1 MLILRHSLTFILLL
15 AAMAA
20 GAQQTGG
27 PTGTAQNEE
36 QTPNRYAVEII
47 LFTYDDSI
55 SAGTEVFV
63 PETPPVT
70 PLDSFTSSAPTGAGR
85 QSDGPRATGPSGD
98 DVPDAPDAP
107 GPDDRFIIG
116 SGADRMNGAAEGPMG
131 EGGPR
136 EDVSQAIDLASPLEL
151 IVTGTS
157 RIEYTPLPPEAR
169 TLTAAHETLLRLD
182 AYDPVLWAGWTQI
195 VLEEDQS
202 PALDLRRLGN
212 LPLGFDGELRLYL
225 GRFVHLVV
233 DVSLEETNPG
243 SRGGPRPYESDGG
256 DAARLGDRYARGAPP
271 EIVYRISED
280 RIMRNGETRYFDHP
294 RFGLIARLTL
304 VKAPDPDDEDSRFLP
319 DLLPGTVDPEPA
331 DDPGA

>member
-1 MLILRHSLTFILLL
+1 MLMLRHSLSFILLL

-27 PTGTAQNEE
+27 PTGMAQND
-36 QTPNRYAVEII
+36 QQAANRYAVEII

-70 PLDSFTSSAPTGAGR
+70 PLDDFTSSAPTGAGR
-85 QSDGPRATGPSGD
+85 RSDDPRASGAFGE

-107 GPDDRFIIG
+107 GPADRDIID
-116 SGADRMNGAAEGPMG
+116 SGADRMSGAGEAPMG
-131 EGGPR
+131 EGGQR
-136 EDVSQAIDLASPLEL
+136 ENVSQAIDLGSPLEL

-157 RIEYTPLPPEAR
+157 RIEYTPVPPEAR

-195 VLEEDQS
+195 VLEEDES

-243 SRGGPRPYESDGG
+243 SRGDPRPYESVGG
-256 DAARLGDRYARGAPP
+256 EEARFGDRYARGAPP

-319 DLLPGTVDPEPA
+319 DLLPGTVDQEPA